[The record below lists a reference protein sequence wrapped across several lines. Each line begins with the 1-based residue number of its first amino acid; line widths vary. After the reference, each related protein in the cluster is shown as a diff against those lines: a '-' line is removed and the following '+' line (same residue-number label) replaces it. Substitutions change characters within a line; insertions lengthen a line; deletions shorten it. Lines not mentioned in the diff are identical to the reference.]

1 MKTLKQFHQFA
12 LNQVG
17 DKYEIVDI
25 VSMEYLGHYDTLE
38 EAIEDFD
45 YFCEND

>member
-17 DKYEIVDI
+17 NEYEVIDI
-25 VSMEYLGHYDTLE
+25 VSMEYLGHYKTLK
-38 EAIEDFD
+38 EAEKDFN